1 MKIENLIHFRFRFQ
15 NLLLWLFLY
24 LVISPLLAEMPNAFM
39 VTQALFTIVLFSAIY
54 TIHRKNKLQW
64 PAIILMAL
72 TTILLWGNITG
83 LLQINEKAI
92 DVILVL
98 YLGLLVL
105 SFSHYVFDAKKVDAE
120 LISAALCLYLLL
132 ALLWASLFMLMED
145 CLPGSFAGAGFGQA
159 DHIRQEFQR
168 FHYLSFVT
176 ITTLGYGDIIP
187 QTPPAMALCQLEAVI
202 GQFFTAVFV
211 ARLVGIQ
218 VAQSFVDK
226 TGSTK

>member
-1 MKIENLIHFRFRFQ
+1 MKIENLLHFRFRFQ

-24 LVISPLLAEMPNAFM
+24 LVVSPLLAGMPNAFM

-54 TIHRKNKLQW
+54 TIHRENKLQW
-64 PAIILMAL
+64 PAIVLMIL
-72 TTILLWGNITG
+72 TTILLWGNISG
-83 LLQINEKAI
+83 LLQISDKAI

-98 YLGLLVL
+98 YLALLVL
-105 SFSHYVFDAKKVDAE
+105 SFSHYIFDAKKVDAE

-145 CLPGSFAGAGFGQA
+145 CLPGSFAGAGLGHT
-159 DHIRQEFQR
+159 DHIRAEFQR
-168 FHYLSFVT
+168 FHYLSFIT
-176 ITTLGYGDIIP
+176 ITTLGYGDITP

-218 VAQSFVDK
+218 VAQSFAEKLD
-226 TGSTK
+226 STK

>member
-1 MKIENLIHFRFRFQ
+1 LKIENLIHFRFRFQ

-24 LVISPLLAEMPNAFM
+24 LVVSPLLAGMPNAFM
-39 VTQALFTIVLFSAIY
+39 VTQTLFTIVLFSAIY

-64 PAIILMAL
+64 PAIVLMTL
-72 TTILLWGNITG
+72 TTILLWGNLTG
-83 LLQINEKAI
+83 LLQISDKAI

-105 SFSHYVFDAKKVDAE
+105 SFSHYIFEAKKVDAE

-145 CLPGSFAGAGFGQA
+145 CLPGSFAGAGLGQT
-159 DHIRQEFQR
+159 DRIREEFQH

-176 ITTLGYGDIIP
+176 ITTLGYGDITP
-187 QTPPAMALCQLEAVI
+187 QTPPAMALCQLEAVV

-218 VAQSFVDK
+218 VAQSFAEK
-226 TGSTK
+226 MGSTK